1 MLTKNII
8 FKNFNFKSKIK
19 KVSNFFK
26 EFSKEEN
33 EIINSLKKTY
43 KDSYSIKIFKK
54 LKRYKYVVLIG
65 MGGSVLGSRS
75 IYSFLQEKIKKK
87 FFFQDSF
94 ELLKLDE
101 KNKKDQ
107 LNLVISKSGNTLE
120 TISNSNILIN
130 KSNKNVFITE
140 NKKVTY

>member
-8 FKNFNFKSKIK
+8 FKNFNFKSSNK

-54 LKRYKYVVLIG
+54 LKDTNMSY
-65 MGGSVLGSRS
+65 
-75 IYSFLQEKIKKK
+75 
-87 FFFQDSF
+87 
-94 ELLKLDE
+94 
-101 KNKKDQ
+101 
-107 LNLVISKSGNTLE
+107 
-120 TISNSNILIN
+120 
-130 KSNKNVFITE
+130 
-140 NKKVTY
+140 